1 MKLFCDYDLRS
12 VIENQYKKLNHRV
25 EKYTNDEIMAND
37 LEILADNCFEEFKIS
52 SVEIGEE
59 EFSKRNIVQQ
69 KIQKFNEPLFRNI
82 HQKEYVEV
90 DGIVAKFHFPYT
102 GEDDLFK
109 CRASTYS
116 LSGYPEIELSKGFI
130 VFTYQ
135 KTLSEM

>member
-1 MKLFCDYDLRS
+1 M
-12 VIENQYKKLNHRV
+12 IENQYKKLNHRV